1 MAENKPRAL
10 VTGASAGIGATFAR
24 KLARSGYYLILVAR
38 RRERLEAL
46 AQELGGADVLAADLT
61 ADADLQRVADR
72 IASEPELEL
81 LVNNAGFGVTGL
93 FAEAPIEAQV
103 QMHRLHVIATLR
115 LTHAAL
121 QAMTPRGKGAIINV
135 SSVPDSDK
143 AREASLIARLRPG

>member
-61 ADADLQRVADR
+61 ADANC
-72 IASEPELEL
+72 S
-81 LVNNAGFGVTGL
+81 
-93 FAEAPIEAQV
+93 
-103 QMHRLHVIATLR
+103 
-115 LTHAAL
+115 
-121 QAMTPRGKGAIINV
+121 PRAC
-135 SSVPDSDK
+135 SW
-143 AREASLIARLRPG
+143 